1 MVGSMSG
8 TSQGILLGVLILATS
23 VWLGGYVVIGAVA
36 RVPTRTLSGPQRV
49 AFFRSLGR
57 VYGIA
62 GTAALL
68 VALGTGAGLASS
80 HAWDGT
86 LIAALVLAVAV
97 LVSLIVGMLQ
107 ARRMT
112 RLRQASLSA
121 PEDADLAAQVSRGA
135 RRAGVLR
142 AVIGLLS
149 LALLAIGTLL
159 AI

>member
-1 MVGSMSG
+1 MSG
-8 TSQGILLGVLILATS
+8 TGQGILLGVLILATS
-23 VWLGGYVVIGAVA
+23 VWLGGYVAIAIVA
-36 RVPTRTLSGPQRV
+36 RIATRTLSGPQRV

-57 VYGIA
+57 VYGIV

-80 HAWDGT
+80 HPWDGT

-112 RLRQASLSA
+112 RLRRASLAA
-121 PEDADLAAQVSRGA
+121 PEDGKLAAQVSGGA
-135 RRAGVLR
+135 RRAGALR

-149 LALLAIGTLL
+149 LALLAVGVLL
-159 AI
+159 GI